1 MKILFL
7 DDDLNRCKKVRQECV
22 GHVITIVHTVN
33 EAKQALDSDV
43 FDLISLDHDLGE
55 KQMCASDSDSGYE
68 VAKYLSQLTNG
79 NQQAVVI
86 IHSMNPIGSD
96 NMLNLLRDNDIKAY
110 KLIFGCN
117 LFWKTISQ

>member
-22 GHVITIVHTVN
+22 GHTLTIVHTVN

-55 KQMCASDSDSGYE
+55 KQMCASDADSGYE
-68 VAKYLSQLTNG
+68 VARHLCNIANSNKL
-79 NQQAVVI
+79 AVVL
-86 IHSMNPIGSD
+86 IHSMNPAGSE
-96 NMLNLLRDNDIKAY
+96 NMYTLLSRHGISVH
-110 KLIFGCN
+110 KLVFGSN
-117 LFWKTISQ
+117 LFWKTVTQ